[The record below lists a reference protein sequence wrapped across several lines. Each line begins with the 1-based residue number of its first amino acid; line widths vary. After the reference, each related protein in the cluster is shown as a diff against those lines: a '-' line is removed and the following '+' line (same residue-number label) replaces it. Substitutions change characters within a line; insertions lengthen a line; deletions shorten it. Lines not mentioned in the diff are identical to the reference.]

1 MFSLVPILESHITL
15 MELAYLTWFVGV
27 RDKSL
32 SLELL
37 S

>member
-1 MFSLVPILESHITL
+1 MFSLVPILESQTTL
-15 MELAYLTWFVGV
+15 MELAYLTWFVRV
-27 RDKSL
+27 WDKSL